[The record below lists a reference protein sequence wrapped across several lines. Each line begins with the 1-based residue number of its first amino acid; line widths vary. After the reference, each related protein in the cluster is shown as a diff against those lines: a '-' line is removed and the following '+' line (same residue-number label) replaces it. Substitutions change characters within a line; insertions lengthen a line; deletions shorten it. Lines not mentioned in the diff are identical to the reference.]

1 MATLGPRARF
11 CAGVIGEVVG
21 GRYKITRRIS
31 SGGMGVVCEAIHEA
45 TGRRVAL
52 KIIRDSESFGEEK
65 DAWLARFKR
74 EARAA
79 GTIDTPHITQVFDA
93 STDDATGQP
102 YIAMELLVGNDLSR
116 TLKNLGPLPPT
127 VALKA
132 IAQACVGLERA
143 HDAGVIHR
151 DIKPG
156 NIFLSEGHAGRITV
170 KLVDFGI
177 AKVVE
182 EDPTGETAELTQTG
196 SLLGTPTYMSPE
208 QAKGLKNIDH
218 RADLWALGVVL
229 YKALS
234 DTVPHPKRDGLGQLI
249 VSICTEAA
257 PAIQGRAGW
266 ITPEVA
272 QILDRALQIDPER
285 RFQTA
290 RELREA
296 IEALLP
302 QGTALNVDELR
313 GLTEDERAT
322 VAPRYNSTFPALD
335 PESLHMARRG
345 GHEESATQ
353 PGFVQAEPAPRKKR
367 PHAFWFASGAT
378 LLLAAGGTGVWLN
391 QPSSKDSAVPAPVS
405 EARLRPTPTS
415 SVRPMPPER
424 LIRAVVVQIKPTDA
438 RVEVAGTPVEVVDG
452 KISVEGK
459 LGTTVEVRVFAESAE
474 KTFTVAVTEK
484 GAMPN
489 LLALE
494 ANEKPTGARP
504 AVAAASP
511 KPVATP
517 PPSKPKPGTGVGVVK
532 DFE

>member
-1 MATLGPRARF
+1 M
-11 CAGVIGEVVG
+11 IGEVVG

-234 DTVPHPKRDGLGQLI
+234 DTVPHP
-249 VSICTEAA
+249 
-257 PAIQGRAGW
+257 
-266 ITPEVA
+266 
-272 QILDRALQIDPER
+272 
-285 RFQTA
+285 
-290 RELREA
+290 
-296 IEALLP
+296 
-302 QGTALNVDELR
+302 
-313 GLTEDERAT
+313 
-322 VAPRYNSTFPALD
+322 
-335 PESLHMARRG
+335 
-345 GHEESATQ
+345 
-353 PGFVQAEPAPRKKR
+353 
-367 PHAFWFASGAT
+367 
-378 LLLAAGGTGVWLN
+378 
-391 QPSSKDSAVPAPVS
+391 
-405 EARLRPTPTS
+405 
-415 SVRPMPPER
+415 
-424 LIRAVVVQIKPTDA
+424 
-438 RVEVAGTPVEVVDG
+438 
-452 KISVEGK
+452 
-459 LGTTVEVRVFAESAE
+459 
-474 KTFTVAVTEK
+474 
-484 GAMPN
+484 
-489 LLALE
+489 
-494 ANEKPTGARP
+494 
-504 AVAAASP
+504 
-511 KPVATP
+511 
-517 PPSKPKPGTGVGVVK
+517 
-532 DFE
+532 